1 MQTKEQQGLYKHA
14 LLVQHDD
21 ERRCMKWMIKILL
34 LVVAKDKDS
43 CNNEHELCA
52 EDYKSQE
59 IKSKIQDRTRQEQ
72 ED

>member
-1 MQTKEQQGLYKHA
+1 
-14 LLVQHDD
+14 
-21 ERRCMKWMIKILL
+21 MKWMIKILL

-43 CNNEHELCA
+43 CNNENELCA